1 MEKLKNI
8 YTLFFFMVSFIL
20 PIHGQYLPKDGA
32 KLNYNQIYFEYPA
45 SKNIDV
51 YKLYLAYDSSENK
64 EDFSNLLIKTQ
75 TSKTASTKI
84 EGLIFGKK
92 YKWYVETILKN
103 KEVIKS
109 HIHYFSLYEC
119 PYADTSM
126 YKFKQHY
133 SSNTSIED
141 GIIWLDQMH
150 CAINRNLEVVWF
162 LAPII
167 EDFKENK
174 QVRDFKVYSDGT
186 ISFISE
192 GEAYHI
198 NKDLT
203 IIWQAPN
210 TGKISEEKKE
220 NYHHSFEKLQNGN
233 YIVLGNQYIELE
245 RTDTKDTTD
254 RRVEFTTVIEYNKN
268 KEVVWS
274 WRLLDNFK
282 LDLLVNPETNSIY
295 NTHCN
300 SLSLSPDGQK
310 ILLSFR
316 DLSRIMEIEKKS
328 GKILKSFGKKLNK
341 IDTLVYETDLFMF
354 PHDAKYIDK
363 ETISV
368 LNNNDIKNKKIS
380 SLVYL
385 KLPNSDKNQQILQKW
400 AFQFDYD
407 KYTDGKSSKMG
418 NHVVLPN
425 KNLLINEGSIN
436 RIVEINPIKK
446 IPLWD
451 LMITKNYGNSGWND
465 FAVYRVF
472 FTKKL

>member
-1 MEKLKNI
+1 
-8 YTLFFFMVSFIL
+8 
-20 PIHGQYLPKDGA
+20 
-32 KLNYNQIYFEYPA
+32 
-45 SKNIDV
+45 
-51 YKLYLAYDSSENK
+51 
-64 EDFSNLLIKTQ
+64 
-75 TSKTASTKI
+75 
-84 EGLIFGKK
+84 
-92 YKWYVETILKN
+92 
-103 KEVIKS
+103 
-109 HIHYFSLYEC
+109 
-119 PYADTSM
+119 M

-174 QVRDFKVYSDGT
+174 QVRDFRVYSDGT

-233 YIVLGNQYIELE
+233 YIILGNQYIELE

-282 LDLLVNPETNSIY
+282 LDLLVNPEQIAY
-295 NTHCN
+295 I
-300 SLSLSPDGQK
+300 
-310 ILLSFR
+310 ILYRQFIKSFARWPKDIIEVWR

-328 GKILKSFGKKLNK
+328 GKILNL
-341 IDTLVYETDLFMF
+341 L
-354 PHDAKYIDK
+354 
-363 ETISV
+363 
-368 LNNNDIKNKKIS
+368 
-380 SLVYL
+380 
-385 KLPNSDKNQQILQKW
+385 
-400 AFQFDYD
+400 
-407 KYTDGKSSKMG
+407 GKS
-418 NHVVLPN
+418 
-425 KNLLINEGSIN
+425 
-436 RIVEINPIKK
+436 
-446 IPLWD
+446 
-451 LMITKNYGNSGWND
+451 
-465 FAVYRVF
+465 
-472 FTKKL
+472 